1 MAHSLRSCVWTLCL
15 VELLLQQ
22 QWWCRSANRQCMR
35 RTEGSQGWWQAGGCW
50 QGAPALR
57 KGACTLYTRQSAC
70 QLLNLHTCCLGFERF
85 GIAVVWQIVF
95 GACHEDGLASL
106 VRWVCT
112 GMRPCCSRQPAVHV
126 SCRLLCL
133 GHLAW
138 QRWCGEL
145 LQQLVCIQGS
155 EKKQCRGG

>member
-1 MAHSLRSCVWTLCL
+1 MCGLCALWSSCCSSSGGVAVPTADACGALKAARVGGRPGVAGRAPLPCARAHAPCIL
-15 VELLLQQ
+15 
-22 QWWCRSANRQCMR
+22 
-35 RTEGSQGWWQAGGCW
+35 GSQ
-50 QGAPALR
+50 LV
-57 KGACTLYTRQSAC
+57 SC
-70 QLLNLHTCCLGFERF
+70 QIYIHVAWGFERF